1 MGNEFCY
8 CSQKRKEKPGN
19 NDKLIEQNKPKEV
32 VVSTTK
38 ETEENNI
45 SNLKQNNINEVVDS
59 TTKEIEE
66 NIINKEEKNKNE
78 VVDSTTKEGKLNNEQ
93 KEEDSKK
100 EDKKQPSDVLKEED
114 LKKKKE
120 EIEKKYKDL
129 QSDIKSNLDELNKYY
144 NEKSL
149 NIENINSKISET
161 NDVESIY
168 LNYINLNRKL
178 EIKENVKNEIKEEI
192 NNIKTLLETFKFYE
206 QEKIESIYKII
217 VDNLLKIENILKN
230 NDKDDKTKQFIENI
244 NNISKEIQKLEEI
257 NKKLKENNNPETK
270 KKIEEIEKII
280 KDKLDKYNIAKNEYD
295 ILFKGIKVEPK
306 IDDKFINNSML
317 ISENNITH
325 KNSFID
331 DNLGKIVINN
341 YNEICSINDE
351 YDLYEKNYEY
361 QAVGLIS
368 KRSSLQIEEIS
379 FVEDKIIKIIEF
391 TIDNEQVEFNFENS
405 KLRFKKIS
413 LKNDETKKIYIKYE
427 QSNILNE
434 NQKKQ
439 RKIYREDL
447 YGILPNKNLIG
458 KRAIFKLIINN
469 NMEIISFDDE
479 IFKKISEKEY
489 EFNGKISDKGKYT
502 RVILSKKSGKFNV
515 CYTKKI
521 ESIEKKNIED
531 AELKLHFYFEEG
543 GNKNNII
550 NIIRETNPPNYLKNI
565 NKEERQYLIQF
576 KNLKQKYAEVIIKG
590 DLNNNCK
597 GDWKCDLTEEQIDNK
612 IPEDFKNN
620 KDKLKEIANNI
631 INEYNEEHKNDNYE
645 ITDIAKIGKW
655 VKNNIKYDENEKS
668 LNPMEI
674 YNKKK
679 GVCKQYTILFN
690 ALLYSLGYK
699 CIYVCGFAI
708 QDNDSFDSS
717 DSHSWSLV
725 RVNGKWLPFDA
736 TWGIFSGKLTVGH
749 IFEDYFLK
757 KNKSKTIDKLINK
770 DEAKGKFIE

>member
-19 NDKLIEQNKPKEV
+19 NDKQIEQNKPKEV

-45 SNLKQNNINEVVDS
+45 SNLKQNNINEVFVS

-66 NIINKEEKNKNE
+66 NIINKVENNKNE
-78 VVDSTTKEGKLNNEQ
+78 VVGSKTKEGKLNNEQ
-93 KEEDSKK
+93 KEDNSKN
-100 EDKKQPSDVLKEED
+100 EDKKQPNDVLKKED

-129 QSDIKSNLDELNKYY
+129 QSDIKSNIDNLNKYY

-149 NIENINSKISET
+149 FTKKIHSKIDET
-161 NDVESIY
+161 NELEPIY
-168 LNYINLNRKL
+168 LGYVNLNKKL
-178 EIKENVKNEIKEEI
+178 EIKEKLKKEIKEEI
-192 NNIKTLLETFKFYE
+192 TKIETLLETFKCIK
-206 QEKIESIYKII
+206 QEEIKSIYII
-217 VDNLLKIENILKN
+217 INDNLLKIENILKN
-230 NDKDDKTKQFIENI
+230 NDKDDKTKQFTDNI

-257 NKKLKENNNPETK
+257 NEKLKEQDNHETK
-270 KKIEEIEKII
+270 YQIEEIEKII
-280 KDKLDKYNIAKNEYD
+280 NDKLNEYNIAKNEYD
-295 ILFKGIKVEPK
+295 ILFEDIKAEPK
-306 IDDKFINNSML
+306 IDDKFLNNSML
-317 ISENNITH
+317 ISENNIIHEPPFT
-325 KNSFID
+325 D
-331 DNLGKIVINN
+331 DNLGKMVIND
-341 YNEICSINDE
+341 YKVICSINDE

-361 QAVGLIS
+361 QAVGLPS
-368 KRSSLQIEEIS
+368 KRTYLEEIP
-379 FVEDKIIKIIEF
+379 FVKDKIIKIIEF
-391 TIDNEQVEFNFENS
+391 TIDNQQVEFKFENS
-405 KLRFKKIS
+405 KLKF
-413 LKNDETKKIYIKYE
+413 LNNNETKKIYIKYK
-427 QSNILNE
+427 QSNILDE

-439 RKIYREDL
+439 IKIYREDL

-479 IFKKISEKEY
+479 IFKKVSEKEY
-489 EFNGKISDKGKYT
+489 EFNCKMSDKGKFT
-502 RVILSKKSGKFNV
+502 RVILSKKSGKFNF

-550 NIIRETNPPNYLKNI
+550 NINRETNPPNCLKNI

-576 KNLKQKYAEVIIKG
+576 KNLNQNHAEVIIQG
-590 DLNNNCK
+590 ELINNCK
-597 GDWKCDLTEEQIDNK
+597 EDWKCDLTEEQIDNK

-631 INEYNEEHKNDNYE
+631 INKYNEEHKNDNYE

-655 VKNNIKYDENEKS
+655 VKNNIEYDENEKS

-736 TWGIFSGKLTVGH
+736 TWGIFTGKLTIGH

-757 KNKSKTIDKLINK
+757 TNKSKTIDKLINK